1 MAKVFEPSYT
11 TNQRKDKAKDVDL
24 SFIPGIVVRQALA
37 IALNSESE
45 KTPIF
50 QPFLPAAHPPAAH
63 PPAARKTDAEVRKQ
77 AAQEKPRSHSE
88 RVLFV
93 DDEESM
99 VFLMERWL
107 ERLGYKVTGCTV
119 PQKALEMFR
128 SRPHDFDIVLSDL
141 SMPEMSGI
149 ELAREILQI
158 RPGMPIL
165 ITSGY
170 VAPADNEE
178 VRSLGLPD
186 LLLKPNTVEEL
197 AEIIHGV
204 LANCESSARAG
215 QTSAHSD
222 TGPRAAA
229 AGS

>member
-1 MAKVFEPSYT
+1 MAKVFEPST
-11 TNQRKDKAKDVDL
+11 QRNRERTKTKEVDL
-24 SFIPGIVVRQALA
+24 SFIPGITKRQVVA
-37 IALNSESE
+37 IALNSESG

-50 QPFLPAAHPPAAH
+50 QPFLPAAHPPTAQKAD
-63 PPAARKTDAEVRKQ
+63 AEARKQV
-77 AAQEKPRSHSE
+77 AQEKPRSHSE

-107 ERLGYKVTGCTV
+107 ERLGYKVKGCTV

-128 SRPHDFDIVLSDL
+128 SRPHDFDIVMSDL
-141 SMPEMSGI
+141 SMPEMSGV

-170 VAPADNEE
+170 VAP
-178 VRSLGLPD
+178 G
-186 LLLKPNTVEEL
+186 
-197 AEIIHGV
+197 
-204 LANCESSARAG
+204 
-215 QTSAHSD
+215 
-222 TGPRAAA
+222 
-229 AGS
+229 

>member
-1 MAKVFEPSYT
+1 MS
-11 TNQRKDKAKDVDL
+11 L
-24 SFIPGIVVRQALA
+24 IPGVVKTGRVAVA
-37 IALNSESE
+37 VNGNSA

-50 QPFLPAAHPPAAH
+50 QLFLPAAQ
-63 PPAARKTDAEVRKQ
+63 KTDAEAQKQ
-77 AAQEKPRSHSE
+77 VAQEKSRGHGE
-88 RVLFV
+88 RILFV

-107 ERLGYKVTGCTV
+107 ERLGYQVTGCTV
-119 PQKALEMFR
+119 PQKALEVFC
-128 SRPHDFDIVLSDL
+128 SRPHDFDFVLSDL
-141 SMPEMSGI
+141 SMPQMSGVD
-149 ELAREILQI
+149 LAREILKI

-170 VAPADNEE
+170 VAPLDNEA

-197 AEIIHGV
+197 GQIVHSV
-204 LANCESSARAG
+204 LANCKSSAPAEQALAG
-215 QTSAHSD
+215 SKI
-222 TGPRAAA
+222 GPRAAA

>member
-11 TNQRKDKAKDVDL
+11 TKQRKDKDKEVDL
-24 SFIPGIVVRQALA
+24 SFIPGITKRQVVA
-37 IALNSESE
+37 IALNSESG

-50 QPFLPAAHPPAAH
+50 QPFLPTAHPPTAQ
-63 PPAARKTDAEVRKQ
+63 KTDAEARKQ
-77 AAQEKPRSHSE
+77 VAQEKPTSHGE
-88 RVLFV
+88 RILFV

-128 SRPHDFDIVLSDL
+128 SRPHDFDIVMSDL
-141 SMPEMSGI
+141 SMPEMSGV

-170 VAPADNEE
+170 VALADNEE

-197 AEIIHGV
+197 GEIIHGV
-204 LANCESSARAG
+204 LANSESSAPAG
-215 QTSAHSD
+215 QTRADSQ

>member
-1 MAKVFEPSYT
+1 MAKVLEPSYT
-11 TNQRKDKAKDVDL
+11 TKQKKYHRGDL
-24 SFIPGIVVRQALA
+24 SFMPGIVKTGRVATA
-37 IALNSESE
+37 ANSKSG
-45 KTPIF
+45 KIPIF
-50 QPFLPAAHPPAAH
+50 QLFLPAAQ
-63 PPAARKTDAEVRKQ
+63 KTDAEARKQ
-77 AAQEKPRSHSE
+77 VAQEKSRGHGE
-88 RVLFV
+88 RILFI

-107 ERLGYKVTGCTV
+107 QRLGYKVTGCTV
-119 PQKALEMFR
+119 PQKALEVFC

-141 SMPEMSGI
+141 SMPQMSGV
-149 ELAREILQI
+149 ELAREILKI

-170 VAPADNEE
+170 VAPLDNEA

-197 AEIIHGV
+197 GEIVHSV
-204 LANCESSARAG
+204 LANCVSPAPAG
-215 QTSAHSD
+215 QTRDGSKIA
-222 TGPRAAA
+222 PRVAA

>member
-11 TNQRKDKAKDVDL
+11 TNQRKDKDKDVDL
-24 SFIPGIVVRQALA
+24 SFIPGILMRQAVA

-50 QPFLPAAHPPAAH
+50 QPFLPAAHPPAARK
-63 PPAARKTDAEVRKQ
+63 PDAEARKQV
-77 AAQEKPRSHSE
+77 AQEKPKSHGE

-204 LANCESSARAG
+204 LANCESSAPAG
-215 QTSAHSD
+215 QTRADSH

>member
-11 TNQRKDKAKDVDL
+11 TKQGKDKKVDL
-24 SFIPGIVVRQALA
+24 SFIPGIVKSQVVA
-37 IALNSESE
+37 IALNSESG
-45 KTPIF
+45 KTPTFQLF
-50 QPFLPAAHPPAAH
+50 QPAAQKAV
-63 PPAARKTDAEVRKQ
+63 AEDRKQ
-77 AAQEKPRSHSE
+77 LAREKPRSPGE

-99 VFLMERWL
+99 VFLMGRWL
-107 ERLGYKVTGCTV
+107 ERLGYRVTGCTV

-141 SMPEMSGI
+141 SMPEMSGV

-170 VAPADNEE
+170 VTPVDNEE

-197 AEIIHGV
+197 GRIVHSM
-204 LANCESSARAG
+204 LANCESSTPTGQTRAG
-215 QTSAHSD
+215 SQ

-229 AGS
+229 AGH